1 MRPDLQ
7 QLVGYL
13 EAPLGPDEKIPLSH
27 AQWKALMVTESIPT
41 HACRDEDLELLFK
54 QSEDETAVAILD
66 LVTSAITRSSVNP
79 AVPKSRLFR
88 SGIGISE
95 TFSSNAWVLRVFG
108 VVTRVQKS
116 AHFDLILVCYLLMF
130 VYSEVKKRE
139 LTSRGHILKR
149 TQNQDPV
156 GV

>member
-1 MRPDLQ
+1 
-7 QLVGYL
+7 
-13 EAPLGPDEKIPLSH
+13 
-27 AQWKALMVTESIPT
+27 MVAESIPT

-79 AVPKSRLFR
+79 AVPKFRLFR

-108 VVTRVQKS
+108 VVQKS